1 MEAKM
6 IIGIRRADKNK
17 WERRTPLIPDDIK
30 YLKEK
35 LGITT
40 LVQPSEIRAY
50 NNEQYSAAGAEVVED
65 IQSANIIFAVKEIP
79 LHFYREGKTYVFFS
93 HTIKGQSYNM
103 PLLKKMME
111 LKCNLIDYERIVDES
126 NRRLIFFGKY
136 AGLAGMVET
145 LHALG
150 EKLKLRGYQTPFEK
164 IKQAYQYSSIDEAKQ
179 ELKKIGEE
187 IKSGGI
193 PENLQPLIIGFA
205 GYGHVSQGA
214 QEIIDILPIKSIKPE
229 DLNNLKK
236 FSKEE
241 ISKNLFKVVF
251 REEDLVKPLKGVF
264 QLQDYYDYPEKYE
277 GKFEGFIPNL
287 TVILNCIYWTNRYP
301 RLVTK
306 KFLRSSDFLNSK
318 QKLLVIGDISIDVN
332 GAIEIT
338 YKATDPG
345 NAYFTY
351 QPANDKFE
359 DGIQKDGIT
368 VMAVDNLP
376 CEFPKESSKEFSSVL
391 KNYVNEIVNEDFN
404 KPFEELTLSFPIK
417 KALILHKGELT
428 KDYLYLKKYLTK
440 V

>member
-1 MEAKM
+1 M

-17 WERRTPLIPDDIK
+17 WERRTPLIPNDIK

-35 LGITT
+35 YGIQT

-50 NNEQYSAAGAEVVED
+50 TNEQYKSAGAEVVED
-65 IQSANIIFAVKEIP
+65 IQNAKIIFAVKEIP
-79 LHFYREGKTYVFFS
+79 LHFYREGKTYIFFS

-150 EKLKLRGYQTPFEK
+150 QKLKLKGYQTPFEK
-164 IKQAYQYSSIDEAKQ
+164 IKQAYQYNSIEAAEQ
-179 ELKKIGEE
+179 ELRKIGEE
-187 IKSGGI
+187 IKSSGI
-193 PENLQPLIIGFA
+193 PEDVQPLVIGFA
-205 GYGHVSQGA
+205 GYGNVSKGA
-214 QEIIDILPIKSIKPE
+214 QEILDLLPTKSITPE
-229 DLNNLKK
+229 DLHNLNQ

-241 ISKNLFKVVF
+241 LSRNLFKVVF
-251 REEDLVKPLKGVF
+251 KEEDIVKPKEGKF
-264 QLQDYYDYPEKYE
+264 QLQDYYDNPEKYE
-277 GKFEGFIPNL
+277 GIFEKYIPHL
-287 TVILNCIYWTNRYP
+287 TVIVNCIYWTNRYP

-306 KFLRSSDFLNSK
+306 KYVTSVDYLNSK
-318 QKLLVIGDISIDVN
+318 QKLMVVGDISVDVD

-345 NAYFTY
+345 NAFYTY

-368 VMAVDNLP
+368 IMAVDNLP
-376 CEFPKESSKEFSSVL
+376 CEFPKESSKEFSSIL
-391 KNYVNEIVNEDFN
+391 RNYVYEIVNEDFN
-404 KPFEELTLSFPIK
+404 KPFEELSLSNPIK
-417 KALILHKGELT
+417 KALILQNGELT
-428 KDYLYLKKYLTK
+428 KDYQYLKKYLKK

>member
-1 MEAKM
+1 M

-17 WERRTPLIPDDIK
+17 WERRTPLIPEDLK

-35 LGITT
+35 YGIHT

-50 NNEQYSAAGAEVVED
+50 TNDQYTAVGTEVVED
-65 IQSANIIFAVKEIP
+65 IQSAKIIFAVKEIP
-79 LHFYREGKTYVFFS
+79 LHFYREGKTYIFFS

-150 EKLKLRGYQTPFEK
+150 QKLKLKGFVTPIER
-164 IKQAYQYSSIDEAKQ
+164 IKQAYQYDSVDEAKR
-179 ELKKIGEE
+179 ELKEIGNE
-187 IKSGGI
+187 IKSNGI
-193 PENLQPLIIGFA
+193 NEELQPLVIGFA
-205 GYGHVSQGA
+205 GYGNVSRGA
-214 QEIIDILPIKSIKPE
+214 QEILDILPVKTIKPE
-229 DLNNLKK
+229 ELISFNH

-241 ISKNLFKVVF
+241 LSKNLFKVVF
-251 REEDLVKPLKGVF
+251 EENDLVKPKEGIF
-264 QLQDYYDYPEKYE
+264 QLQDYYDHPEKYE
-277 GKFEGFIPNL
+277 GDFEKYIPRL
-287 TVILNCIYWTNRYP
+287 TVLLNCIYWTNQYP

-306 KFLRSSDFLNSK
+306 KFVTSADYLKSK
-318 QKLLVIGDISIDVN
+318 QKLMIIGDISVDVN
-332 GAIEIT
+332 GAIQIT

-345 NAYFTY
+345 NAFYTY
-351 QPANDKFE
+351 HSANEKYE

-368 VMAVDNLP
+368 IMAVDNLP

-391 KNYVNEIVNEDFN
+391 KNYVSEIANEDFN
-404 KPFEELTLSFPIK
+404 KPFEELSLSYPIK
-417 KALILHKGELT
+417 KALILQNGELT
-428 KDYLYLKKYLTK
+428 KDYLYLNKYLIG

>member
-1 MEAKM
+1 M

-17 WERRTPLIPDDIK
+17 WERRTPLIPNDIK

-35 LGITT
+35 YGIQT

-50 NNEQYSAAGAEVVED
+50 TNEQYKSAGAEVVED
-65 IQSANIIFAVKEIP
+65 IQNAKIIFAVKEIP
-79 LHFYREGKTYVFFS
+79 LHFYREGKTYIFFS

-150 EKLKLRGYQTPFEK
+150 QKLKLKGYQTPFEK
-164 IKQAYQYSSIDEAKQ
+164 IKQAYQYNSIEAAEQ
-179 ELKKIGEE
+179 ELRKIGEE
-187 IKSGGI
+187 IKSSGI
-193 PENLQPLIIGFA
+193 PEDVQPLVIGFA
-205 GYGHVSQGA
+205 GYGNVSKGA
-214 QEIIDILPIKSIKPE
+214 QEILDLLPTKSITPE
-229 DLNNLKK
+229 DLHNLNQ

-241 ISKNLFKVVF
+241 LSRNLFKVVF
-251 REEDLVKPLKGVF
+251 KEEDIVKPKEGKF
-264 QLQDYYDYPEKYE
+264 QLQDYYDNPEKYE
-277 GKFEGFIPNL
+277 GIFEKYIPHL
-287 TVILNCIYWTNRYP
+287 TVIVNCIYWTNRYP

-306 KFLRSSDFLNSK
+306 KYVTSVDYLNSK
-318 QKLLVIGDISIDVN
+318 QKLMVVGDISVDVD

-345 NAYFTY
+345 NAFYTY

-368 VMAVDNLP
+368 IMAVDNLP
-376 CEFPKESSKEFSSVL
+376 CEFPKESSKEFSSIL
-391 KNYVNEIVNEDFN
+391 RNYVYEIVNEDFN
-404 KPFEELTLSFPIK
+404 KPFEELSLSNPIK
-417 KALILHKGELT
+417 KALILQNGELT
-428 KDYLYLKKYLTK
+428 KDYHYLKKYLKK

>member
-1 MEAKM
+1 M

-17 WERRTPLIPDDIK
+17 WERRTPLIPDDLK

-35 LGITT
+35 YGIQT

-50 NNEQYSAAGAEVVED
+50 TNAQYKEAGVEVVED
-65 IQSANIIFAVKEIP
+65 IQNVKIIFAVKEIP
-79 LHFYREGKTYVFFS
+79 LHFYRERKTYIFFS

-150 EKLKLRGYQTPFEK
+150 QKLKLKGYKTPLEK
-164 IKQAYQYSSIDEAKQ
+164 IKQAYQYDSIEEVKQ

-193 PENLQPLIIGFA
+193 PEDVQPLIIGFA
-205 GYGHVSQGA
+205 GYGNVSKGA
-214 QEIIDILPIKSIKPE
+214 QEIIGILPIISIQPDE
-229 DLNNLKK
+229 LQDLSKY
-236 FSKEE
+236 SKEE
-241 ISKNLFKVVF
+241 ISRNLFKVVF
-251 REEDLVKPLKGVF
+251 KEEDLVRPKEGKF
-264 QLQDYYDYPEKYE
+264 KLQDYYDNPEKYE
-277 GKFEGFIPNL
+277 GKFEEYIPYL
-287 TVILNCIYWTNRYP
+287 SVVVNCIYWTNRYP

-306 KFLRSSDFLNSK
+306 KFVTNDNYLNSE
-318 QKLLVIGDISIDVN
+318 QKLMVIGDISVDVN

-345 NAYFTY
+345 NAFYTY

-359 DGIQKDGIT
+359 DG
-368 VMAVDNLP
+368 
-376 CEFPKESSKEFSSVL
+376 
-391 KNYVNEIVNEDFN
+391 
-404 KPFEELTLSFPIK
+404 
-417 KALILHKGELT
+417 
-428 KDYLYLKKYLTK
+428 
-440 V
+440 

>member
-1 MEAKM
+1 M

-17 WERRTPLIPDDIK
+17 WERRTPLIPDDLK

-35 LGITT
+35 YGIQT

-50 NNEQYSAAGAEVVED
+50 TNAQYKEAGVEVVED
-65 IQSANIIFAVKEIP
+65 IQNVKIIFAVKEIP
-79 LHFYREGKTYVFFS
+79 LHFYRERKTYIFFS

-150 EKLKLRGYQTPFEK
+150 QKLKLKGYKTPLEK
-164 IKQAYQYSSIDEAKQ
+164 IKQAYQYDSIEEVKQ

-193 PENLQPLIIGFA
+193 PEDVQPLIIGFA
-205 GYGHVSQGA
+205 GYGNVSKGS
-214 QEIIDILPIKSIKPE
+214 QEIIDILPIILIQPDE
-229 DLNNLKK
+229 LQDLSKY
-236 FSKEE
+236 SKEE
-241 ISKNLFKVVF
+241 ISRNLFKVVF
-251 REEDLVKPLKGVF
+251 KEEDLVKPKEGIF
-264 QLQDYYDYPEKYE
+264 KLQDYYDNPEKYE
-277 GKFEGFIPNL
+277 GKFEEYIPYL
-287 TVILNCIYWTNRYP
+287 TVLVNCIYWTNRYP

-306 KFLRSSDFLNSK
+306 EYLRSENYLNSD
-318 QKLLVIGDISIDVN
+318 QKLLVIGDISVDVN

-345 NAYFTY
+345 NAFYTY
-351 QPANDKFE
+351 QPDNDKFE
-359 DGIQKDGIT
+359 DSIKKEGIT
-368 VMAVDNLP
+368 IMAVDNLP
-376 CEFPKESSKEFSSVL
+376 CEFPKESSKEFSSIL
-391 KNYVNEIVNEDFN
+391 KNYVYEIVNEDFN
-404 KPFEELTLSFPIK
+404 KSFEELSLSNPIK
-417 KALILHKGELT
+417 KALILQNGELT
-428 KDYLYLKKYLTK
+428 KDYQYLKKYLNK

>member
-1 MEAKM
+1 M

-17 WERRTPLIPDDIK
+17 WERRTPLIPDDLK

-35 LGITT
+35 YGIQT

-50 NNEQYSAAGAEVVED
+50 TNAQYKEAGVELVED
-65 IQSANIIFAVKEIP
+65 IQNAKIIFAVKEIP
-79 LHFYREGKTYVFFS
+79 LHFYRERKTYIFFS

-111 LKCNLIDYERIVDES
+111 LKCNLIDYERIVDVS

-150 EKLKLRGYQTPFEK
+150 QKLKLKGYKTPLEK
-164 IKQAYQYSSIDEAKQ
+164 IKQAYQYDSIEEVKQ

-193 PENLQPLIIGFA
+193 PEDVQPLIIGFA
-205 GYGHVSQGA
+205 GYGNVSKGA
-214 QEIIDILPIKSIKPE
+214 QEIIGILPIISIQPDE
-229 DLNNLKK
+229 LQDLSKY
-236 FSKEE
+236 SKEE
-241 ISKNLFKVVF
+241 ISRNLFKVVF
-251 REEDLVKPLKGVF
+251 KEEDLVRPKEGKF
-264 QLQDYYDYPEKYE
+264 KLQDYYDNPEKYE
-277 GKFEGFIPNL
+277 GKFEEYIPYL
-287 TVILNCIYWTNRYP
+287 SVVVNCIYWTNRYP

-306 KFLRSSDFLNSK
+306 KFVTNDNYLNSE
-318 QKLLVIGDISIDVN
+318 QKLMVIGDISVDVN

-345 NAYFTY
+345 NAFYTY

-359 DGIQKDGIT
+359 DGIKKDGIT
-368 VMAVDNLP
+368 IMAVDNLP
-376 CEFPKESSKEFSSVL
+376 CEFPKESSKEFSSIL
-391 KNYVNEIVNEDFN
+391 KNYVYEIVNEDFN
-404 KPFEELTLSFPIK
+404 KPFEELSLSNPIK
-417 KALILHKGELT
+417 KALILQNGELT
-428 KDYLYLKKYLTK
+428 KDYHYLKKYLNK

>member
-1 MEAKM
+1 M

-17 WERRTPLIPDDIK
+17 WERRTPLIPDDLK

-35 LGITT
+35 YGIQS

-50 NNEQYSAAGAEVVED
+50 TNEQYKEAGVEVVED
-65 IQSANIIFAVKEIP
+65 IQNAKIIFAVKEIP
-79 LHFYREGKTYVFFS
+79 LHFYRERKTYIFFS

-150 EKLKLRGYQTPFEK
+150 QKLKLKGYKTPLEK
-164 IKQAYQYSSIDEAKQ
+164 IKQAYQYDSIEEVKQ

-187 IKSGGI
+187 IKSGRI
-193 PENLQPLIIGFA
+193 PEDVQPLIIGFA
-205 GYGHVSQGA
+205 GYGNVSKGA
-214 QEIIDILPIKSIKPE
+214 QEIIDILPIISIQPDE
-229 DLNNLKK
+229 LQDLSKY
-236 FSKEE
+236 SKEE
-241 ISKNLFKVVF
+241 ISRNLFKVVF
-251 REEDLVKPLKGVF
+251 KEEDLVRSKEGKF
-264 QLQDYYDYPEKYE
+264 KLQDYYDNPEKYE
-277 GKFEGFIPNL
+277 GKFEEYIPYL
-287 TVILNCIYWTNRYP
+287 SVVVNCIYWTNRYP

-306 KFLRSSDFLNSK
+306 KFVTNDNYLNSE
-318 QKLLVIGDISIDVN
+318 QKLKVIGDISVDVN

-345 NAYFTY
+345 NAFYTY

-359 DGIQKDGIT
+359 DGIKKEGIT
-368 VMAVDNLP
+368 IMAVDNLP
-376 CEFPKESSKEFSSVL
+376 CEFPKESSKEFSSIL
-391 KNYVNEIVNEDFN
+391 KNYVYEIVNEDFN
-404 KPFEELTLSFPIK
+404 KPFEELSLSNPIK
-417 KALILHKGELT
+417 KALILQNGELT
-428 KDYLYLKKYLTK
+428 KDYHYLKKYLNK